1 MGAAI
6 WAAATLLE
14 PMLQI
19 TGWRVIA
26 LIIILAVGGVS
37 YVISGLLTGAFTFV
51 ELRRLV
57 RR

>member
-1 MGAAI
+1 
-6 WAAATLLE
+6 
-14 PMLQI
+14 MLQI

-26 LIIILAVGGVS
+26 LIIILGVGGVS

-57 RR
+57 RRSS